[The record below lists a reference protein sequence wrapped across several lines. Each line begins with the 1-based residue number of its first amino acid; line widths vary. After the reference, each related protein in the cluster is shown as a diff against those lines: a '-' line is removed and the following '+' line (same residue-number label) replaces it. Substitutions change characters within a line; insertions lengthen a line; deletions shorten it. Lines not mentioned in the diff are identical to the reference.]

1 VKEVQVIKEDPKEEF
16 KKSEKSVP
24 SDISVVYC
32 IDISGSMRGY
42 RIEAVKKTIRA

>member
-1 VKEVQVIKEDPKEEF
+1 LKEDHLIEEDSKEES